1 MDEVF
6 QVVWENRVSIICIFD
21 YYACLGGG
29 FDGTLSLNPY
39 TEFAEDCTLASKASK
54 FCKKSDLDRAFIAA
68 DAASNRLSGEEKA
81 AGGANRGKALSP
93 DEFILCLVN
102 IAILRYVH
110 EGTISDVSDAVGE
123 DGGTNECRPH
133 TALPPRA
140 RAPTHSLIRIPSPSL
155 CIPPSCHQVTALF
168 QDILPK
174 VDPAALQPPNSFRT
188 AYCYY
193 QEADACLRYHE
204 RSLTVL

>member
-39 TEFAEDCTLASKASK
+39 TEFAEDCALASKASK

-123 DGGTNECRPH
+123 DGGTNECPPH

-140 RAPTHSLIRIPSPSL
+140 RAPTHSLIFPR
-155 CIPPSCHQVTALF
+155 PPCVYLPRATRSQLSFKIFSQKWTQQPYSRQTASARPIATIRRQML
-168 QDILPK
+168 
-174 VDPAALQPPNSFRT
+174 A
-188 AYCYY
+188 
-193 QEADACLRYHE
+193 
-204 RSLTVL
+204 